1 MFGSLQFA
9 GREHVESW
17 YAASAGSFTP
27 RPRLGESL
35 TADVCVVG
43 AGYTGLSAALELA
56 ERGYRVVVLEGARV
70 GWGASGRNGGQVLS
84 DLACGMNLV
93 RDELGQDA
101 AREIWNMTR
110 EAVELVGQRCAK
122 YDIDAELVWGYFHAA
137 LKERQLRE
145 QAAWQEDAARHYGY
159 DRFELVGRDRLP
171 EMVAS
176 ERYVGGLFEPD
187 AGHLH
192 PLKYAQGLARAAE
205 AAGVRIFE
213 HSAVS
218 GIVPGAT
225 VRVAVGKLEVR
236 AESVVLAG
244 NTYLGQ
250 LVPELDKKIMPV
262 GTYLI
267 ATEPLGEA
275 RARALIPK
283 NLAVCDANFVL
294 DYFRFS
300 RDTRLLFGG
309 RVSYTGM
316 TPVGLRDAMRRSML
330 KVFPGLAD
338 AKVEYD
344 WGGFVDI
351 TMNRAPHFGR
361 VQPNVFFAQGFSG
374 HGVALTGLAGR
385 LMAEAIDG
393 EPERFDLF
401 ARLSHRSFPGGALLR
416 TPALLMATSYYRLRD
431 YL

>member
-27 RPRLGESL
+27 RPRLTESL

-84 DLACGMNLV
+84 DLACGMGLV
-93 RDELGQDA
+93 RDELGADA

-110 EAVELVGQRCAK
+110 EAVDMVGQRCARHG
-122 YDIDAELVWGYFHAA
+122 IDAELVWGYFHAA
-137 LKERQLRE
+137 LKTRQLRE

-159 DRFELVGRDRLP
+159 DRFELVGKEGLP
-171 EMVAS
+171 GMVAS

-192 PLKYAQGLARAAE
+192 PLKYALGLARAAE
-205 AAGVRIFE
+205 AAGVRLFE
-213 HSAVS
+213 HSAVTA
-218 GIVPGAT
+218 IRPGAT
-225 VRVAVGKLEVR
+225 ARVAVGELEVR

-244 NTYLGQ
+244 NTYLGR
-250 LVPELDKKIMPV
+250 LVPELDSKIMPV

-330 KVFPGLAD
+330 KVFPGLSD
-338 AKVEYD
+338 VKVEYD

-361 VQPNVFFAQGFSG
+361 LQPNVFFAQGFSG

-393 EPERFDLF
+393 EPARFDLF
-401 ARLSHRSFPGGALLR
+401 ARLSHHRFPGGALLR

>member
-9 GREHVESW
+9 GQEHVDSW
-17 YAASAGSFTP
+17 YAASAGPFKARASLT
-27 RPRLGESL
+27 ESL
-35 TADVCVVG
+35 AADVCVVG

-84 DLACGMNLV
+84 DLACGMDLV
-93 RDELGQDA
+93 RDELGQQA
-101 AREIWNMTR
+101 ASEVWNMTR
-110 EAVELVGQRCAK
+110 EAVDLVGQRCAK
-122 YDIDAELVWGYFHAA
+122 HHIDADLVWGYFHAA
-137 LKERQLRE
+137 LKDRQLRE

-159 DRFELVGRDRLP
+159 DRFELIGKDRLP
-171 EMVAS
+171 EMVNS
-176 ERYVGGLFEPD
+176 ERYVGGLYEPD
-187 AGHLH
+187 AGHIH
-192 PLKYAQGLARAAE
+192 PLKYALGLARAAE

-213 HSAVS
+213 HSAVTE
-218 GIVPGAT
+218 IVPGAT
-225 VRVAVGKLEVR
+225 VRVKVGKLEVR

-244 NTYLGQ
+244 NTYLGK

-262 GTYLI
+262 GTYII
-267 ATEPLGEA
+267 ATEPLGEG
-275 RARALIPK
+275 RARSLIPK

-294 DYFRFS
+294 DYFRFT

-316 TPVGLRDAMRRSML
+316 TPVGLRETMRRSML
-330 KVFPGLAD
+330 KVFPSLENV
-338 AKVEYD
+338 KIEYD

-361 VQPNVFFAQGFSG
+361 VKPNIFFAQGFSG
-374 HGVALTGLAGR
+374 HGVALTGLAGK
-385 LMAEAIDG
+385 LMAEAIHG
-393 EPERFDLF
+393 EAERFDLF
-401 ARLSHRSFPGGALLR
+401 AKLSHHSFPGGSFLR
-416 TPALLMATSYYRLRD
+416 TPALVMATSYYRLRD

>member
-9 GREHVESW
+9 GQEHVDSW
-17 YAASAGSFTP
+17 YAASAGPLAP
-27 RPRLGESL
+27 RPRLSESL
-35 TADVCVVG
+35 SADVCVLG

-84 DLACGMNLV
+84 DLACGMNPV
-93 RDELGQDA
+93 RDALGQEA

-110 EAVELVGQRCAK
+110 EAVALVGERCAK
-122 YDIDAELVWGYFHAA
+122 YAIDAELVWGYFHAA
-137 LKERQLRE
+137 LKVRQLRE
-145 QAAWQEDAARHYGY
+145 QADWQEDAARHYGY
-159 DRFELVGRDRLP
+159 DRFQLIGKERLP
-171 EMVAS
+171 EMVNTA
-176 ERYVGGLFEPD
+176 RYVGGLFEPD

-192 PLKYAQGLARAAE
+192 PLKYALGLARAAE

-213 HSAVS
+213 HSAV
-218 GIVPGAT
+218 GEIVPGTT
-225 VRVAVGKLEVR
+225 VRVKAGRHEVR
-236 AESVVLAG
+236 AESLVLAG
-244 NTYLGQ
+244 NTYLGKM
-250 LVPELDKKIMPV
+250 VPELDSKIMPV
-262 GTYLI
+262 GTYII

-275 RARALIPK
+275 RARELIPR

-294 DYFRFS
+294 DYFRCT

-316 TPVGLRDAMRRSML
+316 TPLGLRDAMRRSML
-330 KVFPGLAD
+330 KVFPSLAD
-338 AKVEYD
+338 VKVEYD

-361 VQPNVFFAQGFSG
+361 LRPNIFFAQGFSG

-385 LMAEAIDG
+385 LMAEAIHG

-401 ARLSHRSFPGGALLR
+401 ARLSHRRFPGGALLR

-431 YL
+431 CL

>member
-9 GREHVESW
+9 GQEHVDSW
-17 YAASAGSFTP
+17 YAASAGPFKERASLT
-27 RPRLGESL
+27 ESL
-35 TADVCVVG
+35 AADVCVVG

-84 DLACGMNLV
+84 DLACGMDLV
-93 RDELGQDA
+93 RDELGQEA
-101 AREIWNMTR
+101 AREVWNMTR
-110 EAVELVGQRCAK
+110 EAVDLVGQRCAK
-122 YDIDAELVWGYFHAA
+122 HKIDAELVWGYFHAA
-137 LKERQLRE
+137 LKDRQLRE

-159 DRFELVGRDRLP
+159 DRFELIGKNRLP
-171 EMVAS
+171 EMVNS
-176 ERYVGGLFEPD
+176 ERYVGGLYEPD
-187 AGHLH
+187 AGHIH
-192 PLKYAQGLARAAE
+192 PLKYALGLARAAE

-213 HSAVS
+213 NSAVTE
-218 GIVPGAT
+218 IVPGAT
-225 VRVAVGKLEVR
+225 VRVKVGQLEVR

-244 NTYLGQ
+244 NTYLGK

-262 GTYLI
+262 GTYII
-267 ATEPLGEA
+267 ATEPLGEG
-275 RARALIPK
+275 RARSLIPK

-294 DYFRFS
+294 DYFRFT
-300 RDTRLLFGG
+300 RDTRMLFGG

-316 TPVGLRDAMRRSML
+316 TPVGLRETMRRSML
-330 KVFPGLAD
+330 KVFPSLENV
-338 AKVEYD
+338 KIEYD

-351 TMNRAPHFGR
+351 TMSRAPHFGR
-361 VQPNVFFAQGFSG
+361 VKPNVFFAQGFSG

-385 LMAEAIDG
+385 LMAEAING
-393 EPERFDLF
+393 EAERFDLF
-401 ARLSHRSFPGGALLR
+401 ARLSHHSFPGGSLLR